1 MQTYEKIFLLFC
13 SFVFV
18 LCYLYTIL
26 KVKNYDLALEKRKR
40 YLENIP
46 RIKIKDIRI
55 GTFINPYIKHKP
67 VSFRL
72 LEEQPFHYR
81 VKILNNN
88 LYNKNDPLFE
98 KWKAGN
104 VTILSKITCNFV

>member
-1 MQTYEKIFLLFC
+1 MLTSDIVFLSIC
-13 SFVFV
+13 VITFV
-18 LCYLYTIL
+18 LCQIYVNL
-26 KVKNYDLALEKRKR
+26 KLKNYDLALEKRKKD
-40 YLENIP
+40 LQNIP

-55 GTFINPYIKHKP
+55 GTFINPYIKHRP

-72 LEEQPFHYR
+72 LEEQPFHYK

-88 LYNKNDPLFE
+88 LYNKNDHLFE